1 MKRINKTDTLNRV
14 KLTANI
20 LFSGI
25 GCQERGF
32 ENSGLFDLE
41 VLNTSDINKDA
52 VVSYAAV
59 HCGLT
64 KEMVENYSDYPSR
77 EEMAAYL
84 KVINLGYEPEKNK
97 SYDWDKLARRKS
109 NDIEKY
115 WLACKLS
122 NNLGD
127 ISKIEKLPYA
137 GLWTCSFPCF
147 TADTFVLTKEYGYV
161 PIKDVTASMS
171 VLTHKNT
178 YEQVVNSG
186 KTGEKLIYSINAM
199 CFDKVECTENH
210 RFLVRTR
217 HRVNTHIKEK
227 PLNYRYFDNPVWKEC
242 KELSKNDYLGYSIN
256 NNSII
261 PIWED
266 AINSKIKIAKLM
278 DNEDF
283 WWIIGRYIADGFK
296 QEQKTGNKIVICCGN
311 KKAQLGL
318 IEDHL
323 KKCGLNYCTDDH
335 KSCINYHIC
344 SNELY
349 KFVCAFGGKAYGKF
363 IPSFVFD
370 MPVNLCKAFIEGYWS
385 GDGCYTNNIYKATT
399 ISKKLVYGL
408 GQLIAKCY
416 HRPFS
421 IYFTKRK
428 PTCIIEGRTVNQK
441 NSYSITFNKKKSKQD
456 KAFYED
462 GYIWFPIK
470 NICCTNEIKPVYDIT
485 VKNCHSFTANGAI
498 VHNCTDISLAGKMK
512 GLSPSDSTR
521 SSLLWENIRLLKMA
535 KDDGTLPK
543 YIMFENVKNL
553 VGKKFINDFNN
564 LLSVLDELGFNSYWK
579 VLNAKNCGVPQNR
592 ERVFVISIRKDID
605 NGEFVFPKPFDTGIR
620 LKDILDE
627 NVDEKYYLSEK
638 IIKGFQKHNE
648 NHKNKGT
655 GFIWKPK
662 TDEDIANTLR
672 ANGSLCPTDNSIKE
686 SGIKIAGSLN
696 PTKTVQDRVRVL
708 DVEGCSQS
716 LRATDYKDPVK
727 ILQGIDKSVNDTQMI
742 EFANC
747 ITAREDR
754 GVSNRKSEGTAVL
767 EIPNECVQE
776 GNLSGGKWDKIYESA
791 RRYYS
796 VNGCS
801 PTIHTCNGGNTEP
814 KISEPQITH
823 SEWKKQMYDRFIED
837 SEGEVSGCV
846 TNQSKSFGYRP
857 PMKGYS
863 KCLKAE
869 SNDTG
874 VVCNYRIR
882 KLTPNECWKLMG
894 LTEDDCAK
902 AVAIGG
908 SDSQLYKQAGNGIV
922 TNCCELL
929 AEHLYKA
936 QYDSTYVCTDENF

>member
-1 MKRINKTDTLNRV
+1 MERTNKTDAPNRV

-32 ENSGLFDLE
+32 ENSRLFDLE

-64 KEMVENYSDYPSR
+64 KEMIESYSDYPQ
-77 EEMAAYL
+77 EKEMAKCL
-84 KVINLGYEPEKNK
+84 KTINLGYEPEKNK
-97 SYDWDKLARRKS
+97 PYDWDKLARRKS

-137 GLWTCSFPCF
+137 DLWTCRFP
-147 TADTFVLTKEYGYV
+147 
-161 PIKDVTASMS
+161 
-171 VLTHKNT
+171 
-178 YEQVVNSG
+178 
-186 KTGEKLIYSINAM
+186 
-199 CFDKVECTENH
+199 
-210 RFLVRTR
+210 
-217 HRVNTHIKEK
+217 
-227 PLNYRYFDNPVWKEC
+227 
-242 KELSKNDYLGYSIN
+242 
-256 NNSII
+256 
-261 PIWED
+261 
-266 AINSKIKIAKLM
+266 
-278 DNEDF
+278 
-283 WWIIGRYIADGFK
+283 
-296 QEQKTGNKIVICCGN
+296 
-311 KKAQLGL
+311 
-318 IEDHL
+318 
-323 KKCGLNYCTDDH
+323 
-335 KSCINYHIC
+335 
-344 SNELY
+344 
-349 KFVCAFGGKAYGKF
+349 
-363 IPSFVFD
+363 
-370 MPVNLCKAFIEGYWS
+370 
-385 GDGCYTNNIYKATT
+385 
-399 ISKKLVYGL
+399 
-408 GQLIAKCY
+408 
-416 HRPFS
+416 
-421 IYFTKRK
+421 
-428 PTCIIEGRTVNQK
+428 
-441 NSYSITFNKKKSKQD
+441 
-456 KAFYED
+456 
-462 GYIWFPIK
+462 
-470 NICCTNEIKPVYDIT
+470 
-485 VKNCHSFTANGAI
+485 
-498 VHNCTDISLAGKMK
+498 CTDISLAGKMK

-605 NGEFVFPKPFDTGIR
+605 NEAFVFPKPFDTGIR

-696 PTKTVQDRVRVL
+696 PI
-708 DVEGCSQS
+708 
-716 LRATDYKDPVK
+716 K

-767 EIPNECVQE
+767 EFPMNEC
-776 GNLSGGKWDKIYESA
+776 
-791 RRYYS
+791 
-796 VNGCS
+796 
-801 PTIHTCNGGNTEP
+801 
-814 KISEPQITH
+814 
-823 SEWKKQMYDRFIED
+823 
-837 SEGEVSGCV
+837 
-846 TNQSKSFGYRP
+846 
-857 PMKGYS
+857 S

-869 SNDTG
+869 SNDIG

-902 AVAIGG
+902 AIAIGV

-936 QYDSTYVCTDENF
+936 QYDNTYTCTDEFRVANSCADKKERNV

>member
-1 MKRINKTDTLNRV
+1 MERTNKTDTLNRV

-32 ENSGLFDLE
+32 ENSGLFNLD

-64 KEMVENYSDYPSR
+64 KEMIESYSEYPSR
-77 EEMAAYL
+77 EEMAEYL
-84 KVINLGYEPEKNK
+84 KTINLGYEPEKNK
-97 SYDWDKLARRKS
+97 AYDWDKLARRKS

-137 GLWTCSFPCF
+137 DLWTCSFP
-147 TADTFVLTKEYGYV
+147 
-161 PIKDVTASMS
+161 
-171 VLTHKNT
+171 
-178 YEQVVNSG
+178 
-186 KTGEKLIYSINAM
+186 
-199 CFDKVECTENH
+199 
-210 RFLVRTR
+210 
-217 HRVNTHIKEK
+217 
-227 PLNYRYFDNPVWKEC
+227 
-242 KELSKNDYLGYSIN
+242 
-256 NNSII
+256 
-261 PIWED
+261 
-266 AINSKIKIAKLM
+266 
-278 DNEDF
+278 
-283 WWIIGRYIADGFK
+283 
-296 QEQKTGNKIVICCGN
+296 
-311 KKAQLGL
+311 
-318 IEDHL
+318 
-323 KKCGLNYCTDDH
+323 
-335 KSCINYHIC
+335 
-344 SNELY
+344 
-349 KFVCAFGGKAYGKF
+349 
-363 IPSFVFD
+363 
-370 MPVNLCKAFIEGYWS
+370 
-385 GDGCYTNNIYKATT
+385 
-399 ISKKLVYGL
+399 
-408 GQLIAKCY
+408 
-416 HRPFS
+416 
-421 IYFTKRK
+421 
-428 PTCIIEGRTVNQK
+428 
-441 NSYSITFNKKKSKQD
+441 
-456 KAFYED
+456 
-462 GYIWFPIK
+462 
-470 NICCTNEIKPVYDIT
+470 
-485 VKNCHSFTANGAI
+485 
-498 VHNCTDISLAGKMK
+498 CTDISLAGKMK

-521 SSLLWENIRLLKMA
+521 SSLLWENIRLLKTA

-605 NGEFVFPKPFDTGIR
+605 NGTFNFPKPFDAGVR

-638 IIKGFQKHNE
+638 IIKGFQEHNE
-648 NHKNKGT
+648 NHINKGT

-708 DVEGCSQS
+708 DVDGCSQS

-727 ILQGIDKSVNDTQMI
+727 ILQGIDKSVNNTQMI
-742 EFANC
+742 EYANC

-823 SEWKKQMYDRFIED
+823 SEWKRQMYDRFVED

-894 LTEDDCAK
+894 LTEEDCSK
-902 AVAIGG
+902 AVVIGV

-936 QYDSTYVCTDENF
+936 QYDSTYVCIDENFINPQLM

>member
-137 GLWTCSFPCF
+137 DLWTCSFP
-147 TADTFVLTKEYGYV
+147 
-161 PIKDVTASMS
+161 
-171 VLTHKNT
+171 
-178 YEQVVNSG
+178 
-186 KTGEKLIYSINAM
+186 
-199 CFDKVECTENH
+199 
-210 RFLVRTR
+210 
-217 HRVNTHIKEK
+217 
-227 PLNYRYFDNPVWKEC
+227 
-242 KELSKNDYLGYSIN
+242 
-256 NNSII
+256 
-261 PIWED
+261 
-266 AINSKIKIAKLM
+266 
-278 DNEDF
+278 
-283 WWIIGRYIADGFK
+283 
-296 QEQKTGNKIVICCGN
+296 
-311 KKAQLGL
+311 
-318 IEDHL
+318 
-323 KKCGLNYCTDDH
+323 
-335 KSCINYHIC
+335 
-344 SNELY
+344 
-349 KFVCAFGGKAYGKF
+349 
-363 IPSFVFD
+363 
-370 MPVNLCKAFIEGYWS
+370 
-385 GDGCYTNNIYKATT
+385 
-399 ISKKLVYGL
+399 
-408 GQLIAKCY
+408 
-416 HRPFS
+416 
-421 IYFTKRK
+421 
-428 PTCIIEGRTVNQK
+428 
-441 NSYSITFNKKKSKQD
+441 
-456 KAFYED
+456 
-462 GYIWFPIK
+462 
-470 NICCTNEIKPVYDIT
+470 
-485 VKNCHSFTANGAI
+485 
-498 VHNCTDISLAGKMK
+498 CTDISLAGKMK

-894 LTEDDCAK
+894 LTEIDCAK

-936 QYDSTYVCTDENF
+936 QYDGTYVCTDENFINPQSK